1 MQSVTLKQKV
11 TCGWSTPMPFIF
23 ISRHMHPS
31 LVIHPKRHC
40 NISKTNKQTRVSL
53 NGNPYS
59 ASFRNRMK
67 ISAQQSKQSI
77 VQNFRLINQPLERS
91 EIPVS
96 FSENPSWII
105 ILFRLVK
112 MKGQLIQKGK
122 LFSFGIFFLNKGKEL
137 SLRNS
142 SFVFFFFSSQA
153 RLGEF
158 NHQRI
163 LFSMY
168 ASSS

>member
-1 MQSVTLKQKV
+1 MQSVTLKQKIA
-11 TCGWSTPMPFIF
+11 CGRSTPMPFIF

-40 NISKTNKQTRVSL
+40 NISETNKQTRVSL

-59 ASFRNRMK
+59 ASFRNRIK

-96 FSENPSWII
+96 FSETPSL
-105 ILFRLVK
+105 LFCFVLWKWRGNWFKKVN
-112 MKGQLIQKGK
+112 
-122 LFSFGIFFLNKGKEL
+122 FFLLVFSSLIKEKNFH
-137 SLRNS
+137 SGIVAS
-142 SFVFFFFSSQA
+142 FFWFVFFFFPPKPD
-153 RLGEF
+153 
-158 NHQRI
+158 
-163 LFSMY
+163 
-168 ASSS
+168 